1 MEAHRNAR
9 SVSQVAERDSSR
21 RIPSKE
27 NLHVEFK
34 SEKHRPQSD
43 AEIIDNIVAF
53 ANAEGGTLYL
63 GVEDDGTITGASSQ
77 HVDISGLAAFVY
89 NQTVPPISVRADVVV
104 VDDCDVVEIEV
115 LPSQQIVASKR
126 GRIVQRRLR
135 SGDVPEVVPMYPSQF
150 IARLS
155 QQREYDYSDQP
166 APGATMDDLDSRA
179 RILLRERIRQTH
191 GDQHLLALS
200 YEDFDR
206 ALDLVVEG
214 NEGMQPSISGLLMIG
229 TVESLRRCIPTA
241 QASFQVLSGTSPRKN
256 DDPFILPL
264 VQMFDYVDALMQPW
278 NSNHEIKSGLIHV
291 NISDFDYQAFREAM
305 VNAFC
310 HRDYTEM
317 SPVRFRID
325 DEGLTISNPG
335 GFIQGV
341 DTTNLLSA
349 QPHSRNRQLSSIL
362 KTAGYAEQIGRGV
375 DVIYQGAISSSG
387 TLPDYSQSN
396 VGEVVLFL
404 RRAVPDAA
412 FARMIT
418 GIEQRRNASLSLWEL
433 IVLSLLAEYHRL
445 TVGQMHEYSHVDT
458 RRLNSAIEGLVEEG
472 VVVASGS
479 GASRSFI
486 LGTLAYEEAG
496 NREGFLRQRE
506 MSKGQRMNVIIDLAR
521 ANGDVVTTA
530 QVMDRLGLSYISA
543 YRMLKTLQNDEI
555 LRHEGSGPS
564 SRYRIVKSR

>member
-1 MEAHRNAR
+1 
-9 SVSQVAERDSSR
+9 
-21 RIPSKE
+21 
-27 NLHVEFK
+27 
-34 SEKHRPQSD
+34 
-43 AEIIDNIVAF
+43 
-53 ANAEGGTLYL
+53 
-63 GVEDDGTITGASSQ
+63 
-77 HVDISGLAAFVY
+77 
-89 NQTVPPISVRADVVV
+89 
-104 VDDCDVVEIEV
+104 
-115 LPSQQIVASKR
+115 
-126 GRIVQRRLR
+126 
-135 SGDVPEVVPMYPSQF
+135 
-150 IARLS
+150 
-155 QQREYDYSDQP
+155 
-166 APGATMDDLDSRA
+166 
-179 RILLRERIRQTH
+179 
-191 GDQHLLALS
+191 
-200 YEDFDR
+200 
-206 ALDLVVEG
+206 
-214 NEGMQPSISGLLMIG
+214 
-229 TVESLRRCIPTA
+229 
-241 QASFQVLSGTSPRKN
+241 
-256 DDPFILPL
+256 
-264 VQMFDYVDALMQPW
+264 
-278 NSNHEIKSGLIHV
+278 
-291 NISDFDYQAFREAM
+291 
-305 VNAFC
+305 
-310 HRDYTEM
+310 M

-445 TVGQMHEYSHVDT
+445 TVGQMHEYSHVET